1 MPVQLLSVAVGL
13 QTQYQARPCYVTEAI
28 HIDKRQTFSHI
39 VTANFSLAETKKVR
53 PTRRGFS
60 ILFYMCHM
68 SYVIRVFQC
77 YPAGSRLPQM
87 GTRHAARPGSRRVPE
102 TVPAKVPQQV
112 PDGFQAGFQ
121 ADGFQT
127 LPDRIPGRI
136 HGRVPAIFQTAS
148 RQPPD
153 GFHTA
158 SRKITALFQT
168 RFQAGFHTWF

>member
-13 QTQYQARPCYVTEAI
+13 QTQYQARPCYVAGAI
-28 HIDKRQTFSHI
+28 HIDKRQRFSHI
-39 VTANFSLAETKKVR
+39 VTACSSLAETKKVR
-53 PTRRGFS
+53 PTRLGFS
-60 ILFYMCHM
+60 ILSYMCHM
-68 SYVIRVFQC
+68 SLRVFQC

-87 GTRHAARPGSRRVPE
+87 GTRHAARPGSRRVPQ

-158 SRKITALFQT
+158 SRKNPARFQT